1 MPRSGDAELMFALC
15 GRLLRSVPPPCAP
28 AGAAWFLLAL
38 LCWAVPAWS
47 AQSPLGAGAGSPA
60 AGLAPA
66 TKAQHPPAAASPAA
80 PPQQAGQPAGHRAAI
95 IVGGDRD
102 YPPYEFI
109 DRDGHPSGYNVE
121 LTKAIAEV
129 MGMKVEFRLGAWSEM
144 RTALQNGSVDVLEGM
159 SYSEQRLSEVDF
171 SLPHAIVN
179 HAVFARKD
187 SPRVNSLEEL
197 QGKTV
202 AVHRAGIMHDF
213 LRKQG
218 FTGKLVLTDTPADA
232 LRQTA
237 AGKTDFAIVAIV
249 PGMYI
254 IRELKLS
261 NLIPVVRNV
270 ASHRYCYA
278 VDKGNEELISR
289 FNEGLAILKKT
300 GQQQAI
306 YEKWLG
312 VLEPAPIEWHIVAK
326 YAAIVVVPLV
336 LLLGGFALWSR
347 TLHRQVAL
355 RTADLTR
362 EIAERRH
369 AEEELLLNQQQLVQ
383 ADKMAALG
391 ILVSGVAHEINNPT
405 GLILLDLPVL
415 KRAHQDAVPILESY
429 FEENGDFML
438 GGVPYSEM
446 REEIPRLLD
455 GMQEGAQ
462 RIKRIVHD
470 LKDFARRDDAG
481 DKVASDLN
489 QVVQTALRLVEPT
502 IRKATAHFTTDFGVG
517 LPRFQGSGQRIEQV
531 VLNLVLNA
539 CQALSDREQG
549 IAVSTRLSA
558 DTQRLELKVQDQ
570 GGGIAPEHLARLTDP
585 FFTTKR
591 ESGGTGLGL
600 SVSAGIVKDHGG
612 TLVFDSAPGRG
623 TTVTLSLPALRE
635 TTAPSL
641 DSMEWNT

>member
-1 MPRSGDAELMFALC
+1 MLALLT
-15 GRLLRSVPPPCAP
+15 RLLRSAVP
-28 AGAAWFLLAL
+28 GLAL
-38 LCWAVPAWS
+38 PAWLLLLLWPAALCWAAQDPASAAAARQAAVPTQSRVTS
-47 AQSPLGAGAGSPA
+47 AAAQAPLG
-60 AGLAPA
+60 
-66 TKAQHPPAAASPAA
+66 
-80 PPQQAGQPAGHRAAI
+80 QQAPVPAGHRAAI

-109 DRDGHPSGYNVE
+109 DRDGRPSGYNVE

-144 RTALQNGSVDVLEGM
+144 RTALQSGSVDVLQGM

-197 QGKTV
+197 QGRTV

-213 LRKQG
+213 LKKQG

-254 IRELKLS
+254 IRELKLT

-270 ASHRYCYA
+270 ASHRYCFA
-278 VDKGNEELISR
+278 VDKGNEELLSR

-312 VLEPAPIEWHIVAK
+312 VLEPAPLEWRIVAR

-415 KRAHQDAVPILESY
+415 KRAHQDAVPILEQY
-429 FEENGDFML
+429 YEANGDFLL

-502 IRKATAHFTTDFGVG
+502 IRKATAHFSTDFGVG
-517 LPRFQGSGQRIEQV
+517 LPRFQGNAQRIEQV

-539 CQALSDREQG
+539 CQALSDRDQA
-549 IAVSTRLSA
+549 IAVTTRLSA

-570 GGGIAPEHLARLTDP
+570 GSGIAPEHLARLTDP

-600 SVSAGIVKDHGG
+600 SVSAGIVKEHGG
-612 TLVFDSAPGRG
+612 TLGFDSAPGRG

-635 TTAPSL
+635 ASAPSL